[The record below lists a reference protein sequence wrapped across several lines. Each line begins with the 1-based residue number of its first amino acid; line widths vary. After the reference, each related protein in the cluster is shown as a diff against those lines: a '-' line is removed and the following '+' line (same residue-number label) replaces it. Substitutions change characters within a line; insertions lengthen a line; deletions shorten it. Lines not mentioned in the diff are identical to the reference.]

1 MCRTSSLLVASLLLA
16 IAIHPSLFA
25 AKKESKR
32 GGDPAAALQKKLA
45 SSDLPADAKASAK
58 KVIEE
63 HAQKLKDAQAKVA
76 GVLTEEQKA
85 AQKTAR
91 KEAKT
96 AGKKRKEAKAD
107 LEAALKLSAEQK
119 TKLADAHKELASAQK
134 DLQKGLQGV
143 LTAEQLAK
151 VGLKTKKKK
160 NA

>member
-1 MCRTSSLLVASLLLA
+1 MHRTSTLLIAGLA
-16 IAIHPSLFA
+16 LALCVSSTLFA

-32 GGDPAAALQKKLA
+32 GGDPAAAMQKKLA
-45 SSDLPADAKASAK
+45 SSDLPADVKANAK

-107 LEAALKLSAEQK
+107 LDAALKLSAEQK
-119 TKLADAHKELASAQK
+119 TKLADAQKELASAQK
-134 DLQKGLQGV
+134 DLQKGLEGV
-143 LTAEQLAK
+143 LTAEQMAK
-151 VGLKTKKKK
+151 VGVKSKKKK